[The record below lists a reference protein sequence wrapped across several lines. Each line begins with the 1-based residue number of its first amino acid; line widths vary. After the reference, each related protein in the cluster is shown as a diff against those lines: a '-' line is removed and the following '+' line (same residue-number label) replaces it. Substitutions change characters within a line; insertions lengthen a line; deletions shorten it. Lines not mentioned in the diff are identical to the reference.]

1 MAQQQSSPIASMSQ
15 MMLQADMRRGM
26 LILIKQAVQQLVN
39 ASVSGPRH
47 ARTTRATAAKHA
59 RVAAHNAQLKERELR
74 FWKGIGALI
83 QRLSPAQLPKA
94 LRIVSSNSKLTNQQ
108 RQSLNKIIF
117 AARKFAID
125 QRKARQPQAD
135 VARAVLQALQ
145 QVMPQALQ
153 ARDAALRQRI
163 SEWQRTSGQIGVV
176 HRESS

>member
-1 MAQQQSSPIASMSQ
+1 MAQQQSSPISSMSQ

-26 LILIKQAVQQLVN
+26 LILIKQAVQQLLN
-39 ASVSGPRH
+39 TSVPGPRH
-47 ARTTRATAAKHA
+47 ARTTRATAARHA

-83 QRLSPAQLPKA
+83 QRLSPAQLPEA
-94 LRIVSSNSKLTNQQ
+94 MRILGSDSGLTTQQ
-108 RQSLNKIIF
+108 RQSLNKIIL

-125 QRKARQPQAD
+125 QRKARQPQVD

-153 ARDAALRQRI
+153 ARDAALRQRV
-163 SEWQRTSGQIGVV
+163 SEWQRTSGQIRVV
-176 HRESS
+176 HHESS

>member
-15 MMLQADMRRGM
+15 MMLQADIRRGM

-39 ASVSGPRH
+39 ASVPDPRH
-47 ARTTRATAAKHA
+47 ARTTRATEHA
-59 RVAAHNAQLKERELR
+59 RIAAHNAQLKERELR

-94 LRIVSSNSKLTNQQ
+94 LRIVGSNSKFTNQQ

-135 VARAVLQALQ
+135 VARAVLQALR

-163 SEWQRTSGQIGVV
+163 SEWQRTSGQIRVV
-176 HRESS
+176 RHESS